1 MQNSAGSIKNQQAT
15 FDNKKKEEPRPRYL
29 HSCRCSSSELTHKC
43 QGGGQKTW
51 SAWPQRRERE
61 SERRK
66 ELDTGESLSRSQL
79 ATVTVMRSSSE
90 VLWGGGA
97 ERAGQHWWKRISAA
111 QRSNSEVICR
121 LSSAIT
127 AIESVPSNRTFC
139 FDHVAQFYCQAFI
152 SGMNS
157 LGRDAASQP
166 ASKQNPPYI
175 FKFNNPPTPP
185 LPFCVYSSISS

>member
-1 MQNSAGSIKNQQAT
+1 M
-15 FDNKKKEEPRPRYL
+15 
-29 HSCRCSSSELTHKC
+29 THRC

-61 SERRK
+61 NEEKRWAPGSPWGVNWLQCLWWGAATRFLGRGG
-66 ELDTGESLSRSQL
+66 GES
-79 ATVTVMRSSSE
+79 
-90 VLWGGGA
+90 GA
-97 ERAGQHWWKRISAA
+97 AAADMQGQHWWKRISAA
-111 QRSNSEVICR
+111 QRSNSEVICP

-175 FKFNNPPTPP
+175 FKYNNT
-185 LPFCVYSSISS
+185 LPSPFALTHPSPELHSSISSS